1 MRKVTDVLLERVA
14 TRLRAMGSP
23 MRLRILHSLEDGELT
38 VTELVAATRSSQA
51 NVSKHLMV
59 LRAAGLVKGRRDG
72 MTVKYAISDPMV
84 LDICRS
90 VCDSILCQA
99 SDEAKRLARG
109 A

>member
-1 MRKVTDVLLERVA
+1 MRKATDLLLERVA

-23 MRLRILHSLEDGELT
+23 LRLRILHSLEDGELT
-38 VTELVAATRSSQA
+38 VTELVAAARSSQA

-59 LRAAGLVKGRRDG
+59 LRSAGLVKSRREG
-72 MTVKYAISDPMV
+72 MTVRYAIGDPMV

-99 SDEAKRLARG
+99 TAEVRRLARG

>member
-1 MRKVTDVLLERVA
+1 MRKVTDLLLERVA

-23 MRLRILHSLEDGELT
+23 LRLRILHSLEEGELT
-38 VTELVAATRSSQA
+38 VTDLVAAAKSSQA

-59 LRAAGLVKGRRDG
+59 LRAAGLVKSRREG
-72 MTVKYAISDPMV
+72 MTVRYAISDPMV

-99 SDEAKRLARG
+99 NDDVKRLARG